1 MEVVMLNRK
10 IGVCISAL
18 IAAVVMIIGS
28 NQLKAALK
36 SWENYPDIAS
46 MNPDAAYAFKATGN
60 KSIGQFDRNGDGVI
74 DLIITDRNGDG
85 LPDYWATD
93 RNFDGHF
100 NDYQYDRN
108 FDGQI
113 DQWEYDLDLDGV
125 SDKIYVD
132 ADGDGKAELYAI
144 LNPINKTYTWYG
156 NMGAKQSSASNVSSF
171 PSMNYY
177 NSSNIRTSYKG
188 GRATDSN

>member
-1 MEVVMLNRK
+1 MLNKK
-10 IGVCISAL
+10 IGMYISAL
-18 IAAVVMIIGS
+18 IAGIAMIAGS
-28 NQLKAALK
+28 NQLKAALEN
-36 SWENYPDIAS
+36 WEYAPDMVS
-46 MNPDAAYAFKATGN
+46 MNPNNSYSHTSSSHKN
-60 KSIGQFDRNGDGVI
+60 IGQFDRNGDGRI

-85 LPDYWATD
+85 RPDYWATD

-108 FDGQI
+108 FDGKI

-156 NMGAKQSSASNVSSF
+156 NMNAKESSGSNVSAF
-171 PSMNYY
+171 PTLNYY
-177 NSSNIRTSYKG
+177 ETTNTIKNSYQG
-188 GRATDSN
+188 GKATDSL